1 MGLFDSAQGAG
12 AGVAAATPWG
22 AAASALSSAVNTPNT
37 SASGDITSGRK
48 SFGSVTGGVSFGSK
62 GVSWAWIGVAAAA
75 VATLFFLRK
84 GL

>member
-62 GVSWAWIGVAAAA
+62 GVSWAWLGVAAA
-75 VATLFFLRK
+75 VAALFFLRK
-84 GL
+84 RL